1 MENKKVKDEKNTF
14 EKIRFSEPMTII
26 FGAVLAFL
34 SGIICMQIMGKVGV
48 SANTSI
54 LGAVFAMLVSK
65 IPMSLFSNFKS
76 LERQNYIQTIVS
88 GAGFSAANCAFVA
101 VAILFVMGE
110 TKAILPM
117 AVGCI
122 FGTVFSVYTVG
133 SLFDSP
139 IFPAKE
145 AWAPGVAT
153 AEVLEAGDE
162 GGDKAKRVIQGIV
175 VGIVGSIFKLPVGA
189 VGIVFIANIVSML
202 ALGIGLL
209 IRGYCMPFTG
219 FDIGTTNIP
228 QGFMVGA
235 GLIALLQSVVS
246 IYQSSSES
254 KKSKSADV
262 QAEESLTV
270 PGSKA
275 RKTVITALVVHMGG
289 GIFVGVICGL
299 FTEMSPSKIVLWI
312 IWTAF
317 ASVASMII
325 IGKAA
330 MYSGWFPG
338 FAVTTIFMTIGVLMG
353 FPPIAVAVLT
363 GYISS
368 VGPCFADMG
377 YDLKTGWII
386 RGKSKNP
393 EHEIYGRK
401 QQVFIE
407 MLGAFIGIIVVI
419 LFADMTM
426 KDGLI
431 PATSTVFATT
441 AQMGSN
447 MALLKELAIWAV
459 PGAVIQIVGRKYMFG
474 VLLATG
480 LLINN
485 PIYGIGVVIAV
496 IIRKIIGDEFMNC
509 RDAGLIAGDGLFSF
523 FSSLIK
529 MFV

>member
-1 MENKKVKDEKNTF
+1 MRRLPD
-14 EKIRFSEPMTII
+14 
-26 FGAVLAFL
+26 
-34 SGIICMQIMGKVGV
+34 
-48 SANTSI
+48 SI
-54 LGAVFAMLVSK
+54 WGDKYS
-65 IPMSLFSNFKS
+65 
-76 LERQNYIQTIVS
+76 
-88 GAGFSAANCAFVA
+88 AGFHGRCR
-101 VAILFVMGE
+101 IGCIG
-110 TKAILPM
+110 T
-117 AVGCI
+117 VGC
-122 FGTVFSVYTVG
+122 
-133 SLFDSP
+133 
-139 IFPAKE
+139 
-145 AWAPGVAT
+145 
-153 AEVLEAGDE
+153 
-162 GGDKAKRVIQGIV
+162 
-175 VGIVGSIFKLPVGA
+175 
-189 VGIVFIANIVSML
+189 
-202 ALGIGLL
+202 
-209 IRGYCMPFTG
+209 
-219 FDIGTTNIP
+219 
-228 QGFMVGA
+228 
-235 GLIALLQSVVS
+235 S
-246 IYQSSSES
+246 IYQSSS
-254 KKSKSADV
+254 KTKRA
-262 QAEESLTV
+262 QAATIELEEGLTV
-270 PGSKA
+270 SSSQHKRDIGYRIGLPTWAAGF
-275 RKTVITALVVHMGG
+275 IGIIC
-289 GIFVGVICGL
+289 GIFTG
-299 FTEMSPSKIVLWI
+299 MSPAKMVLWV

-386 RGKSKNP
+386 RGKSANP
-393 EHEIYGRK
+393 EREVYGRK

-407 MLGAFIGIIVVI
+407 MLGAFIGIVVVI
-419 LFADMTM
+419 FFADMTL

-447 MALLKELAIWAV
+447 MALLKELAIWAI
-459 PGAVIQIVGRKYMFG
+459 PGAIIQIIGRKYMFG

-485 PIYGIGVVIAV
+485 PIYGIGVVVAV

-529 MFV
+529 MFI

>member
-1 MENKKVKDEKNTF
+1 MKENQNTKRQSTF
-14 EKIRFSEPMTII
+14 EKIRFSEPMTIVI
-26 FGAVLAFL
+26 GTILSVLSA
-34 SGIICMQIMGKVGV
+34 IICMQIMGKVGV

-54 LGAVFAMLVSK
+54 IGAVFAMLVAK
-65 IPMSLFSNFKS
+65 IPMTVFGRFKS

-117 AVGCI
+117 AIGCI
-122 FGTVFSVYTVG
+122 FGTVISVYTVG
-133 SLFDSP
+133 ALFDSP
-139 IFPAKE
+139 LFPAKE

-162 GGDKAKRVIQGIV
+162 GGEKAKRVIQGII

-189 VGIVFIANIVSML
+189 VGIVFIAHIVSMV

-209 IRGYCMPFTG
+209 IRGYCAPLTG
-219 FDIGTTNIP
+219 FDLASTNIP

-235 GLIALLQSVVS
+235 GLIALVQSVVS
-246 IYQSSSES
+246 IYQSSSKN
-254 KKSKSADV
+254 KKSANEE
-262 QAEESLTV
+262 EESFTA
-270 PGSKA
+270 SA
-275 RKTVITALVVHMGG
+275 SQTRKTLVVALLTHLAGG
-289 GIFVGVICGL
+289 VFVGIICGA
-299 FTEMSPSKIVLWI
+299 FTGMPLPKMILWVV
-312 IWTAF
+312 WTAV
-317 ASVASMII
+317 ASVASMVI

-338 FAVTTIFMTIGVLMG
+338 FAVTTIFMTIGVIMG

-386 RGKSKNP
+386 RGKGENT
-393 EHEIYGRK
+393 EHEVYGRK
-401 QQVFIE
+401 QQVLIE
-407 MLGAFIGIIVVI
+407 MLGAVIGIIVVI
-419 LFADMTM
+419 LFADMTLN
-426 KDGLI
+426 DGLI

-447 MALLKELAIWAV
+447 VALLKELAIWAI
-459 PGAVIQIVGRKYMFG
+459 PGAIIQAIGRKYMFG

-485 PIYGIGVVIAV
+485 PIYGIGVIIAV
-496 IIRKIIGDEFMNC
+496 IMRKIIGDEFMDC

-529 MFV
+529 MLV

>member
-1 MENKKVKDEKNTF
+1 MNMNSEPPKKS
-14 EKIRFSEPMTII
+14 EKIRFCEPGTII
-26 FGAVLAFL
+26 FGSILAVL
-34 SGIICMQIMGKVGV
+34 SGIICMQIVGKVGV

-54 LGAVFAMLVSK
+54 LGAVFAMLFAK
-65 IPMSLFSNFKS
+65 IPLASFGKFKH

-110 TKAILPM
+110 TKAIMPM
-117 AVGCI
+117 ALGCI
-122 FGTVFSVYTVG
+122 FGTVISVYTVG
-133 SLFDSP
+133 ALYDSP
-139 IFPAKE
+139 LFPAKE

-209 IRGYCMPFTG
+209 IRGYCAPLTG
-219 FDIGTTNIP
+219 FDMGATRIP

-235 GLIALLQSVVS
+235 GIIALIQSVVS
-246 IYQSSSES
+246 IYQSSS
-254 KKSKSADV
+254 KSKTA
-262 QAEESLTV
+262 QAARAEMTEGLTV
-270 PGSKA
+270 SGE
-275 RKTVITALVVHMGG
+275 KTKKALVIALLTHVFG
-289 GIFVGVICGL
+289 GIFVGVLCGV
-299 FTEMSPSKIVLWI
+299 FTGMAPEKMILWI
-312 IWTAF
+312 LWTAF

-353 FPPIAVAVLT
+353 FSPIAVAVLT
-363 GYISS
+363 GYISA

-386 RGKSKNP
+386 RGKGKDA
-393 EHEIYGRK
+393 EHEVYGRR
-401 QQVFIE
+401 QQVLIE
-407 MLGAFIGIIVVI
+407 ILGAVIGIIVVI
-419 LFADMTM
+419 LFADMTL

-431 PATSTVFATT
+431 PATSIVFSTT
-441 AQMGSN
+441 AQMGSDLT
-447 MALLKELAIWAV
+447 LLKELLIWAI
-459 PGAVIQIVGRKYMFG
+459 PGAIIQILGRKYMFG

-485 PIYGIGVVIAV
+485 PIYGIGVVLAV
-496 IIRKIIGDEFMNC
+496 ILRKIIGDEFMNC
-509 RDAGLIAGDGLFSF
+509 RDAGLIAGDGLYGF

-529 MFV
+529 MFM

>member
-1 MENKKVKDEKNTF
+1 MQDNQKSKAADTF
-14 EKIRFSEPMTII
+14 EKIRCSEPMTII
-26 FGAVLAFL
+26 FGSVLAVL

-54 LGAVFAMLVSK
+54 LGAIFAMLVAR
-65 IPMSLFSNFKS
+65 IPMTVFGKFKS
-76 LERQNYIQTIVS
+76 VERQNYIQTIVS

-110 TKAILPM
+110 FDAILPM
-117 AVGCI
+117 ALGCI
-122 FGTVFSVYTVG
+122 FGTLISVYTVG
-133 SLFDSP
+133 ALFDSP
-139 IFPAKE
+139 LFPAKE

-175 VGIVGSIFKLPVGA
+175 VGILGSIVKLPVGA

-209 IRGYCMPFTG
+209 IRGYCAPLTG
-219 FDIGTTNIP
+219 FDLGATSIP

-235 GLIALLQSVVS
+235 GIIALIQSVVS
-246 IYQSSSES
+246 IYQGSAKRA
-254 KKSKSADV
+254 KKSEGDDV
-262 QAEESLTV
+262 EEGLTV
-270 PGSKA
+270 SAG
-275 RKTVITALVVHMGG
+275 KTKWTLIIALLTHLAGG
-289 GIFVGVICGL
+289 VFVGVICGI
-299 FTEMSPSKIVLWI
+299 FTGMSAGEMALWVL
-312 IWTAF
+312 WTAF

-338 FAVTTIFMTIGVLMG
+338 FAVTTIFMTIGVVMG
-353 FPPIAVAVLT
+353 FHPLAVAVLT

-377 YDLKTGWII
+377 YDLKTGWLI
-386 RGKSKNP
+386 RGKAKNP
-393 EHEIYGRK
+393 EYELYGRK
-401 QQVFIE
+401 QQVWIE
-407 MLGAFIGIIVVI
+407 MLGALIGIIVVI
-419 LFADMTM
+419 FFADMTL

-441 AQMGSN
+441 VEMGSD
-447 MALLKELAIWAV
+447 MALMKELAIWAI
-459 PGAVIQIVGRKYMFG
+459 PGAIIQIIGRKYMFG

-485 PIYGIGVVIAV
+485 PIYGIGVVVAV

-509 RDAGLIAGDGLFSF
+509 RDAGLIAGDGLYSF

-529 MFV
+529 MFI

>member
-1 MENKKVKDEKNTF
+1 MKENQNTKRQSTF
-14 EKIRFSEPMTII
+14 EKIRFSEPMTIVI
-26 FGAVLAFL
+26 GTILSVLSA
-34 SGIICMQIMGKVGV
+34 IICMQIMGKVGV

-54 LGAVFAMLVSK
+54 IGAVFAMLVAK
-65 IPMSLFSNFKS
+65 IPMTVFGRFKS

-117 AVGCI
+117 AIGCI
-122 FGTVFSVYTVG
+122 FGTVISVYTVG
-133 SLFDSP
+133 ALFDSP
-139 IFPAKE
+139 LFPAKE

-162 GGDKAKRVIQGIV
+162 GGEKAKRVIQGII

-189 VGIVFIANIVSML
+189 VGIVFIANIVSMV

-209 IRGYCMPFTG
+209 IRGYCAPLTG
-219 FDIGTTNIP
+219 FDLASTNIP

-235 GLIALLQSVVS
+235 GLIALVQSVVS
-246 IYQSSSES
+246 IYQSSSKN
-254 KKSKSADV
+254 KKSVNKE
-262 QAEESLTV
+262 EESFTA
-270 PGSKA
+270 SA
-275 RKTVITALVVHMGG
+275 SQTRKTLVVALLTHLAGG
-289 GIFVGVICGL
+289 VFVGIICG
-299 FTEMSPSKIVLWI
+299 
-312 IWTAF
+312 
-317 ASVASMII
+317 ASMVI

-338 FAVTTIFMTIGVLMG
+338 FAVTTIFMTIGVIMG

-386 RGKSKNP
+386 RGKGENT
-393 EHEIYGRK
+393 EHEVYGRK
-401 QQVFIE
+401 QQVLIE
-407 MLGAFIGIIVVI
+407 MLGAVIGIIVVI
-419 LFADMTM
+419 LFADMTLN
-426 KDGLI
+426 DGLI

-447 MALLKELAIWAV
+447 VALLKELAIWAI
-459 PGAVIQIVGRKYMFG
+459 PGAIIQAIGRKYMFG

-485 PIYGIGVVIAV
+485 PIYGIGVIIAV
-496 IIRKIIGDEFMNC
+496 IMRKIIGDEFMDC

-529 MFV
+529 MLV